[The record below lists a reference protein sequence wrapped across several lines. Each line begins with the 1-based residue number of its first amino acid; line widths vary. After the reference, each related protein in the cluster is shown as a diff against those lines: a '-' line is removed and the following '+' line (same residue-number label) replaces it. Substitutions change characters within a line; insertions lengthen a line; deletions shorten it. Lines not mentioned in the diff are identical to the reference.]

1 MMPFPGGVEN
11 IANGTLIFSVLLA
24 VFYGMIVHRAPSL
37 RRTIVKTG
45 SVVLLAALAAIEGGP
60 TLLVAALALSAVG
73 DACLAQDGERP
84 FLAGLAS
91 FLLAHIAYVGLF
103 WTTGGGIAEI
113 VSQPSRIVIAL
124 TLLAAVGL
132 ILSRLWPA
140 IEAAMRP
147 PVALYCVA
155 ILAMGLSSL
164 SDLGAAVVA
173 GAVLFMA
180 SDAILA
186 AGRFLLPHDD
196 PRQNWMRP
204 LVWLLYYT
212 SQLVL
217 TLSFIAG

>member
-73 DACLAQDGERP
+73 DACLAQDGEKA

-91 FLLAHIAYVGLF
+91 FLLAHIAYVALF

-124 TLLAAVGL
+124 MLLAAVGL

-186 AGRFLLPHDD
+186 AGRFLVPHDD

>member
-11 IANGTLIFSVLLA
+11 IANGTLIFSVLLS
-24 VFYGMIVHRAPSL
+24 VFYGMIVHRPPSL

-45 SVVLLAALAAIEGGP
+45 SVVLLTVLAAVEGGP
-60 TLLVAALALSAVG
+60 ALLVAALALSAIG
-73 DACLAQDGERP
+73 DACLAQDGEKA

-91 FLLAHIAYVGLF
+91 FLLAHVAYVALF
-103 WTTGGGIAEI
+103 WTTGGGIDEI
-113 VSQPSRIVIAL
+113 FSQPSRIVIAL
-124 TLLAAVGL
+124 ALLAAVGL

-155 ILAMGLSSL
+155 ILAMGIASL
-164 SDLGAAVVA
+164 SDLGPAVVA
-173 GAVLFMA
+173 GALLFMA

-186 AGRFLLPHDD
+186 AGRFLVPDDD
-196 PRQNWMRP
+196 PRQGWMRP
-204 LVWLLYYT
+204 LVWLLYYM

-217 TLSFIAG
+217 TLSFVAG

>member
-1 MMPFPGGVEN
+1 MPFPGGVES

-37 RRTIVKTG
+37 RRTVVKTG
-45 SVVLLAALAAIEGGP
+45 SVVLLGVLAATEGGP
-60 TLLVAALALSAVG
+60 GLLVVALALSAIG
-73 DACLAQDGERP
+73 DACLAQDGEKA

-91 FLLAHIAYVGLF
+91 FLLAHIAYVALF

-113 VSQPSRIVIAL
+113 VSQPSRIVIAI
-124 TLLAAVGL
+124 TLAAAVGL

-155 ILAMGLSSL
+155 ILAMGIASL
-164 SDLGAAVVA
+164 SDLGAVVVA

-186 AGRFLLPHDD
+186 AGRFLVPHDD
-196 PRQNWMRP
+196 PRQGWMRP
-204 LVWLLYYT
+204 LVWTLYYAA
-212 SQLVL
+212 QLL
-217 TLSFIAG
+217 LPLSFILG

>member
-1 MMPFPGGVEN
+1 MPFPGGVEN

-24 VFYGMIVHRAPSL
+24 AYYGMIVHRPPSP

-45 SVVLLAALAAIEGGP
+45 SVALLGLLPAIEGGP
-60 TLLVAALALSAVG
+60 ALLVAALALSAIG
-73 DACLAQDGERP
+73 DACLAQDGEKA

-91 FLLAHIAYVGLF
+91 FLLAHVAYVALF
-103 WTTGGGIAEI
+103 WTTGGGIGEI
-113 VSQPSRIVIAL
+113 VAQPSRIVVALAL
-124 TLLAAVGL
+124 TAAVGL

-164 SDLGAAVVA
+164 SGLGAVVVA

-186 AGRFLLPHDD
+186 AGRFLLPQDD
-196 PRQNWMRP
+196 PRQGWIRP
-204 LVWLLYYT
+204 LVWLLYYAA
-212 SQLVL
+212 QLVL
-217 TLSFIAG
+217 TLSFILA

>member
-73 DACLAQDGERP
+73 DACLAQDGEGP

-91 FLLAHIAYVGLF
+91 FLLTHIAYVGLF

-186 AGRFLLPHDD
+186 AGRFLVPHDH